1 MKALWKVL
9 VMKPMIFANLHH
21 QSSNH
26 PSVITGC
33 PLESFV
39 SDRKLGRRLLK
50 QPWLVRPGDES
61 FQAQQ
66 VRVLS
71 QVGLNSKECHLWL
84 WLCFFGDNFEAYLSG
99 LDSMNI
105 VDKINIY
112 IYMYLYIFMIYIYI
126 LLYIYDIYMIYIYI
140 CIIYM
145 YYIYICICIIYIC
158 IIYIYTYNIYIY
170 LYSFISYIYMHICN

>member
-126 LLYIYDIYMIYIYI
+126 LLYIYDIYMIYIY
-140 CIIYM
+140 M
-145 YYIYICICIIYIC
+145 YYIYVL
-158 IIYIYTYNIYIY
+158 YIYMYLYNIYMY
-170 LYSFISYIYMHICN
+170 NLYIYV

>member
-1 MKALWKVL
+1 MKSSCDDPYQNQGFSYEAYDLCESYD
-9 VMKPMIFANLHH
+9 IIHH

-66 VRVLS
+66 VRDLS
-71 QVGLNSKECHLWL
+71 QVGLNSKECHL
-84 WLCFFGDNFEAYLSG
+84 
-99 LDSMNI
+99 
-105 VDKINIY
+105 
-112 IYMYLYIFMIYIYI
+112 
-126 LLYIYDIYMIYIYI
+126 
-140 CIIYM
+140 
-145 YYIYICICIIYIC
+145 
-158 IIYIYTYNIYIY
+158 
-170 LYSFISYIYMHICN
+170 